1 MTGYPFTLD
10 GKNYPGIH
18 VLELKRGFKV
28 LDTDLTE
35 RVQNGDIDR
44 DVIGTFY
51 NYSMKIDSDDATS
64 AEYDAFYEVI
74 SSPDESHDL
83 VFPYGQGTIALKAY
97 VTGGDDSLIAMTP
110 RLNRWGEL
118 TVNFIACSPQRRPT

>member
-1 MTGYPFTLD
+1 MD
-10 GKNYPGIH
+10 GKVYPGIR
-18 VLELKRGFKV
+18 VMELRRSFKV

-51 NYSMKIDSDDATS
+51 NYSMKIDSDDA
-64 AEYDAFYEVI
+64 APGEYDTFYDII

-83 VFPYGQGTIALKAY
+83 VFPYGQGTLSLKAY
-97 VTGGDDSLIAMTP
+97 VTGGDDNLLAMMP
-110 RLNRWGEL
+110 QQNRWGEL
-118 TVNFIACSPQRRPT
+118 TVNFIACSPQRRPA